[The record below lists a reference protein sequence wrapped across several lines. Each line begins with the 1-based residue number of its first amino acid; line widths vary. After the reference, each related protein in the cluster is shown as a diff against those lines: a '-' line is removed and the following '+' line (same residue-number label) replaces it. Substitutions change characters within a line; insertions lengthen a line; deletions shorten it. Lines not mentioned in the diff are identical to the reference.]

1 VWVAAERLPEL
12 AAVTSEVHFEPAIAA
27 PPLRAAVAWTRD
39 SAIVELLR
47 GRLAMLGPITPREL
61 GRPLAVDATDTLLAL
76 EAEGVVLRGWL
87 SPGGVEEEWCDRRL
101 LARIHRGTLQRLR
114 AEIQPISASNFMR
127 FLFEWQQVSPSSRAS
142 GVDGV
147 RAAITRLDGFEL
159 AADAWDTHVLK
170 ARVRDYDPSM
180 LDLLC
185 YGGEAAW
192 ARLTEPPAVPA
203 SAVLPPRPVRATPV
217 AIYLRDRWREWSTL
231 AGFDRTAA
239 GSITGMGMQVLGAL
253 DDKGAQFAHE
263 IAAATG
269 LPAADVRVA
278 LAELAWAGLVA
289 SDGFAGLRAM
299 WNEPPPSRR
308 AASPGGRWARLT
320 AVEAPGADREQA
332 VEQYAWALLHRYGIM
347 CRRLL
352 TREPFAV
359 PWRELL
365 RVYRRL
371 EARGEV
377 RGGRFVSGLPG
388 EQFALPEAVELARRV
403 RRAPASGETIT
414 ISAADPLNLC
424 GIVTPGDRIPAVA
437 STQITFR
444 DGIARSMNEAAPLT
458 AAAH

>member
-1 VWVAAERLPEL
+1 
-12 AAVTSEVHFEPAIAA
+12 
-27 PPLRAAVAWTRD
+27 
-39 SAIVELLR
+39 
-47 GRLAMLGPITPREL
+47 
-61 GRPLAVDATDTLLAL
+61 
-76 EAEGVVLRGWL
+76 
-87 SPGGVEEEWCDRRL
+87 
-101 LARIHRGTLQRLR
+101 
-114 AEIQPISASNFMR
+114 MR